1 MTPHFDS
8 VASSSR
14 PLGAARRHPRLARY
28 LGVLRPG
35 LLAALLVP
43 ALLLPGCGSKNTYP
57 PYNGI
62 VLVDNV
68 THTTTN
74 EILFTFYLSPFGQPW
89 TGDILGGDL
98 FPNESRSL
106 GVWNEDY
113 YDAEGDMELG
123 DVIQWFDIF
132 VGEGAT
138 TVFEVL

>member
-1 MTPHFDS
+1 MTPQQRPQTPS
-8 VASSSR
+8 GRR
-14 PLGAARRHPRLARY
+14 PLPRRLAV
-28 LGVLRPG
+28 VLAI
-35 LLAALLVP
+35 LAMAP
-43 ALLLPGCGSKNTYP
+43 ALLLGGCGSKKEYP
-57 PYNGI
+57 PFNGT

-74 EILFTFYLSPFGQPW
+74 EILFTFFLSPFGQPW
-89 TGDILGGDL
+89 TGDLLGGDL

-106 GVWNEDY
+106 GVWGEDY

-138 TVFEVL
+138 TVFEVI